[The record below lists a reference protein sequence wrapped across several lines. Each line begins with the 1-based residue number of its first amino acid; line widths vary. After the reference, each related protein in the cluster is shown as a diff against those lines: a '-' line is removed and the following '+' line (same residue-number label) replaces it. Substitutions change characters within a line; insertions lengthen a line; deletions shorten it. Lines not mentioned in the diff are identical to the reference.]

1 MHSSWRD
8 TGNQVL
14 DNQEEQ
20 EEEQRETNCM
30 REPEARLRQALKT
43 TRTNLSWI
51 GNHGGCLRIMR
62 TLIPDNCKGE
72 NPVHPGEATHK
83 KIQQLSFGKL
93 RHFQGRSLGCGIEEW
108 GPQMVRN
115 GDRRYGRRWIKN
127 EEICQ
132 YSYQEEVN
140 HRWEQSETG
149 KSRAAQNSEV
159 TLESCQDLCGFRLQ
173 ACKTTCTMEASL

>member
-30 REPEARLRQALKT
+30 REPEACLRQALKT

-132 YSYQEEVN
+132 YSCQEEVN

-173 ACKTTCTMEASL
+173 ACKTTCTM